1 MTDIKWNPLDYR
13 VLLALLVVGVS
24 CQQRDPIQVTDAWI
38 RVAPPSSDVAAGF
51 MVIENKS
58 PQDNALL
65 AVETVEADTV
75 EIHEMAY
82 ENEMMKMRPVSEVVI
97 PGGSKAELK
106 PGGYHLMLFGMKS
119 QPAENDSVFLTLYFK
134 DQTTRIAKAFVRRSE
149 NAAGST
155 TQPASE
161 E

>member
-24 CQQRDPIQVTDAWI
+24 CQQRDPIQITDAWI
-38 RVAPPSSDVAAGF
+38 RAVPSSSDLTVGF

-65 AVETVEADTV
+65 AVETAAADTV

-134 DQTTRIAKAFVRRSE
+134 DQTTRIAKAFVRKSAQ
-149 NAAGST
+149 AAGST
-155 TQPASE
+155 TQPASKE
-161 E
+161 

>member
-1 MTDIKWNPLDYR
+1 MADMKWKLLDYR
-13 VLLALLVVGVS
+13 VLLVLVVIGVS
-24 CQQRDPIQVTDAWI
+24 CQQRDPIQITDAWI
-38 RVAPPSSDVAAGF
+38 RAAPPSSDVTAGF

-58 PQDNALL
+58 LQDNALL

-82 ENEMMKMRPVSEVVI
+82 ENEMMKMRPVSEIVI
-97 PGGSKAELK
+97 PGGGKAELK

-119 QPAENDSVFLTLYFK
+119 QPAEDDSVFLILYFK
-134 DQTTRIAKAFVRRSE
+134 DQTTRIAKAFVRKSE
-149 NAAGST
+149 NSAGAT

>member
-24 CQQRDPIQVTDAWI
+24 CQQRDPIQITDAWI
-38 RVAPPSSDVAAGF
+38 RAVPSSSDLTVGF

-65 AVETVEADTV
+65 AVETTAADTV

-119 QPAENDSVFLTLYFK
+119 QPAENDSVFLILYFK

-149 NAAGST
+149 NAAAAT